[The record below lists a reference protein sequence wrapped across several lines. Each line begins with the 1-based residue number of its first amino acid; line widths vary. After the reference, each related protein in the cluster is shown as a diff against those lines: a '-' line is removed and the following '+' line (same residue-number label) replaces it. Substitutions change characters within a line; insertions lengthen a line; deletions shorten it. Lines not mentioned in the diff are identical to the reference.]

1 MPTDEFID
9 IFPEF
14 GNDEDI
20 SEMAFEYYTREE
32 AQIGSGHDFIENY
45 ILGDR
50 SITSYRVPKKT
61 YKIGAITNNGVIKEY
76 ESDKIFIPTSGNCC
90 YKIIKKINPEYKIPY
105 DSNPNGISLIKFR
118 KELNDQGIDFEI
130 TKEKENE
137 IKQVSYSKRTDKTN
151 RIYLHEIDEGYFH
164 AILIKDSENTTI
176 KYIKKNIEISN
187 DYNLEKNNVKIE
199 ANLEVEN
206 IEKFVVYDIETSGKN
221 PMIPQGLS
229 YAEID
234 MNKKW
239 EEQKPVETIVGKN
252 CLNDF
257 LENISKKYKKVKIFA
272 HNGGRFDHIF
282 IKGLKDIKF
291 KHQIKSGS
299 LKSLEIEKNGSS
311 LIFLDSYLFMKNSL
325 KDIGKIFKKYQ
336 KTEFDIA
343 DKDDNFFQQTTEW
356 IEYMKNDSSVLAYGL
371 YQFELMLRE
380 MGLTLNKGVGLPSL
394 AWHYLIKNTDLIE
407 EVKRIKDPS
416 AFKLAKDSVYGGRII
431 HNKRYSNEELI
442 CLDGNSLYPS
452 AMKIGNYPIGNYQII
467 TNFEKQKNF
476 MFIAEFE
483 MDGNNMRYPLTPSK
497 SENGLRYRAN
507 KWKGVYNSVDYGEF
521 IKQGGT
527 AKFIQGIYWIN
538 SKKIF
543 ENLIDDLYNK
553 RLEYKEQKNPIEY
566 VYKILLNSLYGKF
579 LESIDTTTSFSDKPS
594 GTSKKLNNGQYENRT
609 SFLTP
614 FSSKPNYYGSFILA
628 YSRKIMNE
636 MILKIGPEN
645 IYYGDTDSLYIP
657 RNKLGS
663 IELKDGLGHFKN
675 DYDDKYIKEA
685 FFLDQKRYMLVF
697 NDGKVK
703 IKFVGIRFGKF
714 DYIYTESDEDIK
726 MFKDFY
732 NNQEHIAQKVQEK
745 WFRKMDHVVIKE
757 KDIRITISPDKK
769 KIWKDDEAYPLDFD
783 FTKPENNQVKVV
795 PDYEKFNYDR
805 IKKELKTDKPL
816 YYPDGETLK
825 VGMDSKLITSFF
837 VYENEIIIERNNGFY
852 RIDGPE
858 AVESFTSIEKLI
870 VAGKE
875 VKRIDDL
882 GLISKECYTRLKRI
896 QYINSV

>member
-1 MPTDEFID
+1 M
-9 IFPEF
+9 
-14 GNDEDI
+14 GK
-20 SEMAFEYYTREE
+20 S
-32 AQIGSGHDFIENY
+32 
-45 ILGDR
+45 
-50 SITSYRVPKKT
+50 KK
-61 YKIGAITNNGVIKEY
+61 
-76 ESDKIFIPTSGNCC
+76 
-90 YKIIKKINPEYKIPY
+90 
-105 DSNPNGISLIKFR
+105 
-118 KELNDQGIDFEI
+118 
-130 TKEKENE
+130 
-137 IKQVSYSKRTDKTN
+137 
-151 RIYLHEIDEGYFH
+151 
-164 AILIKDSENTTI
+164 
-176 KYIKKNIEISN
+176 
-187 DYNLEKNNVKIE
+187 
-199 ANLEVEN
+199 
-206 IEKFVVYDIETSGKN
+206 
-221 PMIPQGLS
+221 
-229 YAEID
+229 
-234 MNKKW
+234 
-239 EEQKPVETIVGKN
+239 VETIVGKN
-252 CLNDF
+252 CLEEF
-257 LENISKKYKKVKIFA
+257 VTIVSENHKKIKIFA
-272 HNGGRFDHIF
+272 HNGGRFDNIF

-291 KHQIKSGS
+291 KNQIKSGS
-299 LKSLEIEKNGSS
+299 LKSLEVEKNGNT

-343 DKDDNFFQQTTEW
+343 HKDDEFFQKTTEW
-356 IEYMKNDSSVLAYGL
+356 IEYMKNDSLVLAYGL

-380 MGLTLNKGVGLPSL
+380 IGLTLNKGVGLPSL
-394 AWHYLIKNTDLIE
+394 AWYYLINNTDLAE

-431 HNKRYSNEELI
+431 HNRRYSNEELI

-452 AMKIGNYPIGNYQII
+452 AMKIGHYPIGNYQII

-507 KWKGVYNSVDYGEF
+507 KWKGVYNSVDYYEF

-579 LESIDTTTSFSDKPS
+579 LESIDTTTKFSDKPE
-594 GTSKKLNNGQYENRT
+594 GISKKLNNGQYENRVT
-609 SFLTP
+609 FIAP

-645 IYYGDTDSLYIP
+645 VYYGDTDSLYIP

-685 FFLDQKRYMLVF
+685 YFLDQKRYMLVF
-697 NDGKVK
+697 NDNKVK
-703 IKFVGIRFGKF
+703 IKFVGIRFNNF
-714 DYIYTESDEDIK
+714 DYTYTESDEDIK

-732 NNQEHIAQKVQEK
+732 HNSEHTTEKKQEK
-745 WFRKMDHVVIKE
+745 WFRKMDYVIIQE
-757 KDIRITISPDKK
+757 KDIKISISPDTK
-769 KIWKDDEAYPLDFD
+769 KIWKNDESYPLDFD
-783 FTKPENNQVKVV
+783 FNRPENNRINSIKE
-795 PDYEKFNYDR
+795 YEKFNYNMR
-805 IKKELKTDKPL
+805 EKILITDKPL
-816 YYPDGETLK
+816 YYSEGETLK
-825 VGMDSKLITSFF
+825 VAINSKLITSFF
-837 VYENEIIIERNNGFY
+837 VYENEIFIPKNGGFY
-852 RIDGPE
+852 RINGTE
-858 AVESFTSIEKLI
+858 AVDSICAIEKLI

-875 VKRIDDL
+875 IKKIEEL
-882 GLISKECYTRLKRI
+882 GEISEQCYNRLKRI
-896 QYINSV
+896 QYINSH